1 MLIARRWTLG
11 QRVTALVVVVV
22 AIMGMI
28 AAGAT
33 ATAAVTRRQLAVL
46 LDEVG
51 PARIDAEQLLS
62 ALVDQETAVRGF
74 ALSRTQAALD
84 PYHQGITR
92 EQQLVAEMS
101 RLLNGRQAI
110 LAQLHG
116 ISDQANQ
123 WRAVVAE
130 PAIAAVGGG
139 GSGADQILS
148 TDAAR
153 NRFNV
158 IRGAVGALQQSLQD
172 LRTSA
177 SHRADRAETLLIGLL
192 VGAAAVVLLAG
203 VALVALLRVL
213 VTRPVTE
220 LAGRVRQVSRGDYHQ
235 EISADGPPEL
245 ARLARD
251 VDAMRRKIAAD
262 LAELEV
268 KAAELGRSNRDLE
281 QFAYV
286 ASHDLQE
293 PLRKVASFCQLLKRR
308 YAGQLDER
316 ADQYINFAVDGAQRM
331 QRLINDLLAFSR
343 IGRVTSGFTDID
355 MNALMADTVDQMD
368 SVRERAGAE
377 ITWADLPVIRGEE
390 PLLGTLFANLLSNS
404 LKFRG
409 SGRPPRVHVSSRRVG
424 DEWEISCADN
434 GIGIEPEFAD
444 KVFIIFQ
451 RLHGKEAYPGTGIGL
466 AIAKKIVEYHG
477 GHIWVDPSYNGIP
490 DGGGTAIRFTLPVTV
505 PLAADSSEADAPGDP
520 ASSPRAAEPA
530 DDSAKESVV

>member
-1 MLIARRWTLG
+1 
-11 QRVTALVVVVV
+11 
-22 AIMGMI
+22 
-28 AAGAT
+28 
-33 ATAAVTRRQLAVL
+33 
-46 LDEVG
+46 
-51 PARIDAEQLLS
+51 
-62 ALVDQETAVRGF
+62 
-74 ALSRTQAALD
+74 
-84 PYHQGITR
+84 
-92 EQQLVAEMS
+92 
-101 RLLNGRQAI
+101 
-110 LAQLHG
+110 
-116 ISDQANQ
+116 
-123 WRAVVAE
+123 VAE
-130 PAIAAVGGG
+130 PAIAAIGAG

-153 NRFNV
+153 ARFDA
-158 IRGAVGALQQSLQD
+158 IRGAVGAMQQSLQD

-177 SHRADRAETLLIGLL
+177 SHRADRAASILVGLL
-192 VGAAAVVLLAG
+192 VSAAVVVLLAG
-203 VALVALLRVL
+203 VALLVLLRVL
-213 VTRPVTE
+213 VTRPVIE
-220 LAGRVRQVSRGDYHQ
+220 LAGRVRQVSRGDYQQ

-245 ARLARD
+245 VRLARD

-268 KAAELGRSNRDLE
+268 QAAELGRSNRDLE

-343 IGRVTSGFTDID
+343 IGRATSGFTDID
-355 MNALMADTVDQMD
+355 MNVLVADTVEQMD
-368 SVRERAGAE
+368 SVRERTGAE
-377 ITWADLPVIRGEE
+377 ITWADLPVIRGDE

-404 LKFRG
+404 LKFREP
-409 SGRPPRVHVSSRRVG
+409 GRPPRVHVSGRRVG
-424 DEWEISCADN
+424 DEWEITCADN
-434 GIGIEPEFAD
+434 GIGIEPEFGD

-477 GHIWVDPSYNGIP
+477 GHIWVDSTYNASP

-505 PLAADSSEADAPGDP
+505 PLAADPSEADAPGAP
-520 ASSPRAAEPA
+520 ASSP
-530 DDSAKESVV
+530 

>member
-1 MLIARRWTLG
+1 
-11 QRVTALVVVVV
+11 
-22 AIMGMI
+22 
-28 AAGAT
+28 
-33 ATAAVTRRQLAVL
+33 
-46 LDEVG
+46 
-51 PARIDAEQLLS
+51 
-62 ALVDQETAVRGF
+62 
-74 ALSRTQAALD
+74 
-84 PYHQGITR
+84 
-92 EQQLVAEMS
+92 
-101 RLLNGRQAI
+101 
-110 LAQLHG
+110 
-116 ISDQANQ
+116 
-123 WRAVVAE
+123 
-130 PAIAAVGGG
+130 
-139 GSGADQILS
+139 
-148 TDAAR
+148 
-153 NRFNV
+153 
-158 IRGAVGALQQSLQD
+158 
-172 LRTSA
+172 
-177 SHRADRAETLLIGLL
+177 
-192 VGAAAVVLLAG
+192 
-203 VALVALLRVL
+203 
-213 VTRPVTE
+213 
-220 LAGRVRQVSRGDYHQ
+220 
-235 EISADGPPEL
+235 
-245 ARLARD
+245 
-251 VDAMRRKIAAD
+251 
-262 LAELEV
+262 
-268 KAAELGRSNRDLE
+268 
-281 QFAYV
+281 
-286 ASHDLQE
+286 
-293 PLRKVASFCQLLKRR
+293 
-308 YAGQLDER
+308 
-316 ADQYINFAVDGAQRM
+316 M